1 MRRKRK
7 PGKATLYGKIAAHGI
22 DTLEVADAVSQ
33 LIARPAGT
41 RPFHTSV
48 NPITDNVQQD
58 YVATRQAYSAPGR
71 GAWG

>member
-1 MRRKRK
+1 M
-7 PGKATLYGKIAAHGI
+7 

-48 NPITDNVQQD
+48 NSITDNVQQD

-71 GAWG
+71 GA